1 MGNCCCYL
9 QRDTTLEQLTTDH
22 TLEQQLVDSGALW
35 AHEGAT
41 SQLSTVLW
49 NVLGGGF
56 DDLRPE
62 VSKARFH
69 EADILLLCTDDLP
82 TRAGWR
88 HPNAAAGSTRE
99 AAGRDAADLRV
110 AGPALRRAH
119 CGC

>member
-1 MGNCCCYL
+1 VGNCCCYL

-22 TLEQQLVDSGALW
+22 TLEQQLVGSGALW

-41 SQLSTVLW
+41 SRLSTVLW
-49 NVLGGGF
+49 NALGGGF

-88 HPNAAAGSTRE
+88 HPSAAAGSTRE

-119 CGC
+119 